1 MDLLSASSVQKMRNV
16 LPIFFFIALI
26 LERYDTDG
34 GRLGDR
40 VVYTHPP

>member
-16 LPIFFFIALI
+16 LLISFFIALI
-26 LERYDTDG
+26 RERYDTDG

-40 VVYTHPP
+40 VVYTHPL